1 MAVVLKLLYGFND
14 VNWDQNGVKSIN
26 GEELLQKV
34 KKEMQEDDEEMKN
47 LAKNLEVLV
56 EIPS

>member
-1 MAVVLKLLYGFND
+1 MVLKLLYGFND

-34 KKEMQEDDEEMKN
+34 KKEMQENDEEMKN